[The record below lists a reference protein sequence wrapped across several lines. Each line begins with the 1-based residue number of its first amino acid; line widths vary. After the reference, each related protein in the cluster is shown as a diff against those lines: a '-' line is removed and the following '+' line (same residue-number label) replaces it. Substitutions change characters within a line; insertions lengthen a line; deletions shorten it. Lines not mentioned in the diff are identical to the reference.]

1 MKSWNEIR
9 NAAVASEALDGTLQA
24 VSPNDDGYS
33 KYVPSDWDGYTNACW
48 AANWFRWFQDNPS
61 DSRGKMG
68 WPDYFSAA
76 LGNAGTVY
84 NYYSSGDEVFDE
96 MPSTPSLLSGVFH
109 WPTFQSSWPFVDLS
123 SMVTPEVS
131 PWQKQEVLK
140 GVDNVSGTLAGGWG
154 FHFVSNT
161 TAYVTT
167 WRTYTPAEASAMVVD
182 GSIVTNAVFA
192 RNAPAMFNPS
202 ATQDA
207 QWETLAKYIPAV
219 SSAVGKVDA
228 LSANDRNLN
237 DAGAVSRPNGWGRP
251 ASEGAHPWLHSDIK
265 NMALWFVGC
274 FYDEIVTIGGL
285 R

>member
-1 MKSWNEIR
+1 MTMPGCVVSLVCRSLGNM
-9 NAAVASEALDGTLQA
+9 AASE
-24 VSPNDDGYS
+24 SDDGYM

-48 AANWFRWFQDNPS
+48 AANWFRWFQDDS
-61 DSRGKMG
+61 FDSRGKMG

-140 GVDNVSGTLAGGWG
+140 GVDNIAGTLAGGWG

-167 WRTYTPAEASAMVVD
+167 WRTYTPAEASAMAED

-219 SSAVGKVDA
+219 SSAAGKSPIVQEVID
-228 LSANDRNLN
+228 NQNLN
-237 DAGAVSRPNGWGRP
+237 AVECRCGWGRD
-251 ASEGAHPWLHSDIK
+251 HPQHGTSWLHSDIK
-265 NMALWFVGC
+265 NMAYRYVFPL
-274 FYDEIVTIGGL
+274 YDILGEEIK
-285 R
+285 